1 MIFVTGGT
9 GLLGAYLLL
18 ELTQKDLEIRA
29 LKRPG
34 SSIKIVENIFKTH
47 HSDPDRLLKRINW
60 VDGDIMDIFSLEN
73 AFDEVDYVYHCAA
86 IVSFDPK
93 DTGQM
98 MRINIEGTAN
108 VVNTCLQKG
117 VKKLC
122 HVSSIA
128 ALGRDELGGE
138 TTEKTQWKSTRL
150 NSNYAI
156 SKYGGEREVWRG
168 IEEGLKAVIV
178 NPSIIIGMGDP
189 EKGSSKLIST
199 IDGFSKFY
207 SNGVNGFVDV
217 RDVADSMIV
226 LMESEIE
233 NERFI
238 INGGNFSYRT
248 LFELIARQLNKPK
261 PLYAIPTVVLAIW
274 WRLEKLR
281 SLITGGTPIITKE
294 TARTSKHQHYYA
306 GKKITEKTG
315 FNYRS
320 LEETIAEA
328 CRIYTIWKT
337 ELSRKK

>member
-18 ELTQKDLEIRA
+18 ELTQKNEEVRA
-29 LKRPG
+29 LKRAG
-34 SSIKIVENIFKTH
+34 SSIKIVENVFKTNH
-47 HSDPDRLLKRINW
+47 PEPDRLLKRISW
-60 VDGDIMDIFSLEN
+60 VDGDVLDIFSLEDAMN
-73 AFDEVDYVYHCAA
+73 GVDYVYHCAA
-86 IVSFDPK
+86 IVSFNPK
-93 DTGQM
+93 DKNKM
-98 MRINIEGTAN
+98 MQINIGGTAN

-117 VKKLC
+117 IRKLC

-138 TTEKTQWKSTRL
+138 TMEKTQWKSTRQ

-217 RDVADSMIV
+217 RDVAGSMIV
-226 LMESEIE
+226 LMESNIE

-238 INGGNFSYRT
+238 LNGGNFSYKT
-248 LFELIARQLNKPK
+248 LFELIAQNLHKAKPG
-261 PLYAIPTVVLAIW
+261 YAIPNLVLATW
-274 WRLEKLR
+274 WRVEKLR
-281 SLITGGTPIITKE
+281 SIITGSTPIITKE
-294 TARTSKHQHYYA
+294 TARTSKHQHYYS
-306 GKKITEKTG
+306 GKKLTEKTG
-315 FNYRS
+315 FIYRPF
-320 LEETIAEA
+320 EETIAEA
-328 CRIYTIWKT
+328 CRIYLIWKHET
-337 ELSRKK
+337 PQKK

>member
-18 ELTQKDLEIRA
+18 ELTQKDQEIRA
-29 LKRPG
+29 LKRSG
-34 SSIKIVENIFKTH
+34 SSIRIVENVFKTNH
-47 HSDPDRLLKRINW
+47 PDSDHLLKRICW
-60 VDGDIMDIFSLEN
+60 VDGDVQDIFSLEE
-73 AFDEVDYVYHCAA
+73 AIEGVDYVYHCAA

-93 DTGQM
+93 DRSKM
-98 MRINIEGTAN
+98 MQINIEGTAN
-108 VVNTCLQKG
+108 VVNTCSHKG
-117 VKKLC
+117 VNKLC

-138 TTEKTQWKSTRL
+138 TTEKTSWKSTRQ

-189 EKGSSKLIST
+189 GKGSSKLIST

-217 RDVADSMIV
+217 RDVASAMIT
-226 LMESEIE
+226 LMESNIV

-238 INGGNFSYRT
+238 INGGNFSYKT
-248 LFELIARQLNKPK
+248 LFELIALNLNKSK
-261 PLYAIPTVVLAIW
+261 PRYAIPNLVLATW
-274 WRLEKLR
+274 WRIEKFR
-281 SLITGGTPIITKE
+281 SLLTGSTPIITKE
-294 TARTSKHQHYYA
+294 TARTSKHQHYYS
-306 GKKITEKTG
+306 GKKLTEETG
-315 FNYRS
+315 FTYRPF
-320 LEETIAEA
+320 EETIAEA
-328 CRIYTIWKT
+328 CRIYSIWKAQ
-337 ELSRKK
+337 

>member
-18 ELTQKDLEIRA
+18 ELTQKDQEIRA
-29 LKRPG
+29 LKRSG
-34 SSIKIVENIFKTH
+34 SSIKIVENVFKTNH
-47 HSDPDRLLKRINW
+47 ADPNRLLKKISW

-73 AFDEVDYVYHCAA
+73 ALTGIDYVYHCAA
-86 IVSFDPK
+86 LVSFDPK
-93 DTGQM
+93 DIDRM
-98 MRINIEGTAN
+98 MQINIEGTAN

-138 TTEKTQWKSTRL
+138 TTEKTNWKSSRQ

-207 SNGVNGFVDV
+207 SNGINGFVDV
-217 RDVADSMIV
+217 RDVADSMIT
-226 LMESEIE
+226 LMESDIE

-238 INGGNFSYRT
+238 VNGGNFSYRT
-248 LFELIARQLNKPK
+248 LFELIALHLNKPK
-261 PLYAIPTVVLAIW
+261 PLYAIPNIVLATW
-274 WRLEKLR
+274 WRIEKLR
-281 SLITGGTPIITKE
+281 SLISDSTPIITKE
-294 TARTSKHQHYYA
+294 TARTSKHQHYYS
-306 GKKITEKTG
+306 GKKLTEKTG

-320 LEETIAEA
+320 FEETISEA

-337 ELSRKK
+337 ELRLKK

>member
-18 ELTQKDLEIRA
+18 ELTQRDQEVRA
-29 LKRPG
+29 LKRSG
-34 SSIKIVENIFKTH
+34 SSIRIVENVFRANHT
-47 HSDPDRLLKRINW
+47 DPDRLLKRISW
-60 VDGDIMDIFSLEN
+60 VEGDTMDIFSLEDALN
-73 AFDEVDYVYHCAA
+73 GVDYVYHCAA

-93 DTGQM
+93 DISKM
-98 MRINIEGTAN
+98 MQINIEGTAN
-108 VVNTCLQKG
+108 VVNTCLRKG

-138 TTEKTQWKSTRL
+138 TTEKTQWKSTRQ

-168 IEEGLKAVIV
+168 IEEGLTAIIV

-217 RDVADSMIV
+217 RDVVGSMIT
-226 LMESEIE
+226 LMESDIK

-238 INGGNFSYRT
+238 INGGNFSYKT
-248 LFELIARQLNKPK
+248 LFELIALNLKKPK
-261 PLYAIPTVVLAIW
+261 PRYAIPNIVLATW
-274 WRLEKLR
+274 WRIEKLR
-281 SLITGGTPIITKE
+281 SFISGSTPIITKE
-294 TARTSKHQHYYA
+294 TARTSKHQHYYS
-306 GKKITEKTG
+306 GKKLAEKTG

-320 LEETIAEA
+320 FEETIAEA

-337 ELSRKK
+337 KSGQ